1 MTSAE
6 SVRASGEKKAN
17 MADSKTAVNLAAL
30 YTELNKLGQ
39 NEDFGRAIK
48 VAKKSKN
55 KKFILLDLFIC
66 LLLLHCCLRRVVLCI
81 HRKTAY
87 SYLSLS

>member
-6 SVRASGEKKAN
+6 SLRASGEEKAN

-30 YTELNKLGQ
+30 YTELNKFGQ

-48 VAKKSKN
+48 VAKKSKSQ
-55 KKFILLDLFIC
+55 KYVHFALFIC
-66 LLLLHCCLRRVVLCI
+66 LLLLH
-81 HRKTAY
+81 
-87 SYLSLS
+87 